1 MYRIDRESW
10 GMLLTLSETFTLE
23 EAQRYNEEVGLV
35 RAHFAGKPWGVLC
48 DCRTLGIME
57 PAAQGVLA
65 KSQEDGKKAGMGRTC
80 VILSAPIPIMYA
92 KRFAK
97 SSGIYAWER
106 YLNGR
111 SNPDWKQQAL
121 DWIIKGVDPDKHAT

>member
-1 MYRIDRESW
+1 MYRIDRENW
-10 GMLLTLSETFTLE
+10 GITITFSENLTLE
-23 EAQRYNEEVGLV
+23 EAQRYNEEVGAIRVQL
-35 RAHFAGKPWGVLC
+35 AGKSWGVLC
-48 DCRTLGIME
+48 DCRNLGVMM
-57 PAAQGVLA
+57 PGAQELLT

-80 VILSAPIPIMYA
+80 VILAAPIPIMYA

-111 SNPDWKQQAL
+111 SNPDWKLQAV
-121 DWIIKGVDPDKHAT
+121 DWITKGIDPDTR